1 MSTTKQQFNKLQ
13 PIPLIFLFYQ
23 PKPLFY
29 PHNSN
34 DIIISTDCRH
44 NKPGI
49 FKYNIVTNKLEVIH
63 EYDYDTYKISRHGHF
78 IDYKNELLYIFGGTY
93 GTFRAFDFKTN
104 IMTNM
109 GINNSGRYKKSIHIP
124 STNEIHILKNYNH
137 HSIFDCNDKLFR
149 EINSNRDVLLN
160 SNSDMDYTKLIYCE
174 FNKQLMIFG
183 GDGMD
188 EIFYCNIKK
197 QSENFKMEWKL
208 NKKIKMP

>member
-1 MSTTKQQFNKLQ
+1 MSTEHGFTELPALQ
-13 PIPLIFLFYQ
+13 LKCELYH

-29 PHNSN
+29 PHDSN
-34 DIIISTDCRH
+34 EIIISTDAME
-44 NKPGI
+44 NNPGI
-49 FKYNIVTNKLEVIH
+49 FKYNLITNKLIH
-63 EYDYDTYKISRHGHF
+63 MHQYHENDEYFWSHGHF
-78 IDYKNELLYIFGGTY
+78 IDYKNELLYMFGGETN
-93 GTFRAFDFKTN
+93 TFSAFNLKTKKTTN
-104 IMTNM
+104 I
-109 GINNSGRYKKSIHIP
+109 GSNNSGEYTKSVVIP